1 MFFIRA
7 TKRSSYLR
15 DNTFISQLFQDPNIR
30 PGLGDR
36 TPWVPKGLF
45 THEPGFWDLAVTTS
59 KSWVKFLMFSYEETG
74 WLDSRDLAFFNRD
87 LGKWV
92 ESCAIWTLY
101 WARLPGW
108 DLEWDK
114 FFCNRAAWM
123 ASSCFACCIFHII
136 SIPFDCSCQSYNI
149 IIIFVFHH

>member
-45 THEPGFWDLAVTTS
+45 IHEPGFWDLAVTTS

-108 DLEWDK
+108 DLERDK

-136 SIPFDCSCQSYNI
+136 SIPFDCSCQSYR
-149 IIIFVFHH
+149 IIIFVFHP